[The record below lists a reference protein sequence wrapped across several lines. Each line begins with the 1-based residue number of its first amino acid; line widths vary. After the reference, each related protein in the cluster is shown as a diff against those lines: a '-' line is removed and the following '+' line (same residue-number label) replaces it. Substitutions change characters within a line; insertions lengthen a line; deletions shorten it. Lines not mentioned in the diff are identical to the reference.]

1 MPVAPVT
8 EDTEA
13 KAFAPPPGKAGVYI
27 ARNSILAYGVLFQI
41 IVDGKMVGGIAK
53 DTYHWLTVEP
63 GEHSVVV
70 MSRENQDM
78 VEFTA
83 EEGQNYFYIVELTKA
98 ESIEYLFCRRKNFM
112 FVIFGFNK
120 FDEILK
126 VFFF

>member
-53 DTYHWLTVEP
+53 DTYHWLAVEP

-83 EEGQNYFYIVELTKA
+83 EEGQNYFYIVEPGMGWGSARANIKPL
-98 ESIEYLFCRRKNFM
+98 EE
-112 FVIFGFNK
+112 G
-120 FDEILK
+120 EGQK
-126 VFFF
+126 VVEGCKLARGMK